1 MRAVPI
7 SSHPDIYKLFK
18 KNTEKSIKLPPVLL
32 ECNMEL
38 DSNYSK
44 PKNIQYS
51 MINPLY

>member
-1 MRAVPI
+1 MIAVPI
-7 SSHPDIYKLFK
+7 LAILTYINGL

-38 DSNYSK
+38 GSNYSK

-51 MINPLY
+51 KQCRLLF